1 MDLNLKDKVV
11 LVTGGT
17 GGIGTA
23 IVKGFLAEG
32 AKVAFS
38 STQQEKIDALLPEL
52 GAGEDR
58 VAGFVANMNSEDDI
72 KKFVE
77 DAKVHFGKIDIVVPN
92 AGYEGKAL
100 PVQEMTLDI
109 YQQTYQLNVFS

>member
-1 MDLNLKDKVV
+1 MDLKLRDKVV

-38 STQQEKIDALLPEL
+38 STSQAK
-52 GAGEDR
+52 DR
-58 VAGFVANMNSEDDI
+58 KS
-72 KKFVE
+72 
-77 DAKVHFGKIDIVVPN
+77 VV
-92 AGYEGKAL
+92 
-100 PVQEMTLDI
+100 
-109 YQQTYQLNVFS
+109 

>member
-1 MDLNLKDKVV
+1 MDLKLKDKVV

-38 STQQEKIDALLPEL
+38 STRQEKIDALPKLSQSDIDSLYQRAKEPSL
-52 GAGEDR
+52 SYPFQGSLLVYR
-58 VAGFVANMNSEDDI
+58 VGWRSGMLVDMKGQKEI
-72 KKFVE
+72 
-77 DAKVHFGKIDIVVPN
+77 I
-92 AGYEGKAL
+92 
-100 PVQEMTLDI
+100 
-109 YQQTYQLNVFS
+109 